1 MDWIDKLTKSALK
14 RVESGYYQ
22 DIIEVERNKTSF
34 VKNISNTSTNPIIA
48 EIKPASPSKGVLLSE
63 NLEVQQW
70 AKLFRD
76 SGAIGISVLT
86 EPEHFNGSL
95 ANLTIVSKLGL
106 PTLMKDFVVDLM
118 QIEACAQAGGKGVL
132 FIQSIFDRGYS
143 KISLND
149 GIKHAH
155 TIGLEVLL
163 EVASKKEYKRALQ
176 TEANMI
182 GVNNRDLKT
191 LQVDLNRTAEILED
205 SDKDRIIWSM
215 SGISKVNDIRALT
228 RTGVDAFLIGTSL
241 MQSKRPA
248 AKLLKLKEA

>member
-1 MDWIDKLTKSALK
+1 MDWIDKLTKSALN
-14 RVESGYYQ
+14 RVESGYYR
-22 DIIEVERNKTSF
+22 DIIETERNKASF
-34 VKNISNTSTNPIIA
+34 VENIGNASANPIVA
-48 EIKPASPSKGVLLSE
+48 EIKPGSPSKGVLLSE
-63 NLEVQQW
+63 SVGVKHW
-70 AKLFRD
+70 AELFRA

-95 ANLTIVSKLGL
+95 ENLTMASRLGL
-106 PTLMKDFVVDLM
+106 PTLMKDFVVDLV
-118 QIEACAQAGGKGVL
+118 QIEACAHTGGTGVL

-155 TIGLEVLL
+155 QIGLEVLL
-163 EVASKKEYKRALQ
+163 EVGSKKEYKSALQ
-176 TEANMI
+176 TEADMI
-182 GVNNRDLKT
+182 GINNRDLGT
-191 LQVDLNRTAEILED
+191 LQVDLNRTAEILKD

-215 SGISKVNDIRALT
+215 SGISTVNDIRALK

-241 MQSKRPA
+241 MQSSKPK